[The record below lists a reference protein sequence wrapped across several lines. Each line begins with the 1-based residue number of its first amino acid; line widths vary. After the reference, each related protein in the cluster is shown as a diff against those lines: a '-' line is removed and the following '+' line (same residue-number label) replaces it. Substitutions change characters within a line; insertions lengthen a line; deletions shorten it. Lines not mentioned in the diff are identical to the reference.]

1 MQRKCLVCVIC
12 NSNSIHSF
20 IFKLSITIAHIE
32 DVHLLFFAHLKKK
45 SFWGS
50 WIYTFFLIKML
61 RLLFC
66 VICNSNSFHS
76 LLCKLCIIV
85 FIHWT
90 WAIPFLCTFDIYIF
104 LNSGLLN
111 LNIIPP
117 EMLRAIPEK
126 NTWEGKTAGDIF
138 FYGWLVR
145 KVFKLY
151 GSLVFDQI

>member
-32 DVHLLFFAHLKKK
+32 DVHLLFFAHLTKK

-76 LLCKLCIIV
+76 LLCIIM

-117 EMLRAIPEK
+117 EMLRGCLVCLIC
-126 NTWEGKTAGDIF
+126 NLSSFYIF
-138 FYGWLVR
+138 IFKHSIMIVHTL
-145 KVFKLY
+145 KLY
-151 GSLVFDQI
+151 TIYFVHIW